1 MDSNLNTSADRY
13 ITVNNA
19 IRAAFNIDQ
28 KDPSVLGTSRVASLF
43 NAAQHARA
51 AYDLRSSGEVVSD
64 PKLLEGYFSD
74 VPRPFFLAELDAN
87 KLDHLIKLYG
97 PDIMRA
103 NIISANLLETEC
115 RPLVTGGACIL
126 ETWATRLLDKPI
138 LKNNH
143 GLRREVLHFILQKSP
158 YYSHIT
164 GTMLAGSNAEYSLMY
179 DETFPWFLAVHDLG
193 KQPGL
198 THGEWNIGI
207 AEELCREFYDEIYA
221 ATQRRSAIVAGDRS
235 HILRLP
241 FADLQLEKEGY
252 LESWFL
258 EYGANL
264 PLEYRSFLPTKYHGD
279 SFLGAHVRY
288 TYVGPQVL
296 SIAKERIAARNGID
310 LSKFNFHVRTK
321 QDDHLTEGKR
331 VNRILLQGIQSGD
344 EGFLSKYSNI
354 CDLAI
359 YVWHMTNW
367 HKTQNGFIGFSD
379 LSFKGNIVH
388 DTINLATGDNN
399 NPKNEEDL
407 WDLLNSPLRL
417 HKGNIDQHFEYLER
431 HTKPVYIYEE
441 IASQIIGLEQRIQ
454 KLKIKIE
461 TISVHAQEREILRN
475 ILEEFVAR
483 QGSEPI
489 ATITLHSSSI
499 DDVFANQS
507 VTEEL
512 KRHLRSLGK
521 RYGKRNEVATIA
533 CASEFFKQLDNE
545 LTIEVEGAIIRIS
558 LPMEEQY
565 FDLLK
570 ALVTQLNKEIVE
582 YKLKVNTEKT
592 TLAELQKE
600 DEQISKHVHDISTHE
615 IDLSITKPI
624 LFPLKDNMVFGHAV
638 QLSFDSN
645 ISDFVI
651 EAQKLEGSNL
661 PLERKR
667 RHLIQAMQQIL
678 PTIKRYIG
686 AMMGITPPPLLP
698 HRNKKAYQS
707 SDAPMPLSS
716 LR

>member
-1 MDSNLNTSADRY
+1 MDSNLNTSVDRY
-13 ITVNNA
+13 IAVNNA
-19 IRAAFNIDQ
+19 IRAAFNVDH
-28 KDPSVLGTSRVASLF
+28 KDPSVLGASRVASLF
-43 NAAQHARA
+43 NAAQYARA

-74 VPRPFFLAELDAN
+74 VPRPFFLAELDPN
-87 KLDHLIKLYG
+87 KLGRLIKLYG

-103 NIISANLLETEC
+103 NIISANLLEAEC

-143 GLRREVLHFILQKSP
+143 GLRREVLHFILQKAP

-198 THGEWNIGI
+198 THGEWNVGI

-221 ATQRRSAIVAGDRS
+221 AIQRRSAIVAGDRS
-235 HILRLP
+235 QIVRLP
-241 FADLQLEKEGY
+241 FADLELEQEGY

-258 EYGANL
+258 EYSSNL
-264 PLEYRSFLPTKYHGD
+264 PFEYRSFLPTKYHGD

-296 SIAKERIAARNGID
+296 NIAKERVAARSGVD
-310 LSKFNFHVRTK
+310 LSKFDFHVRTK

-331 VNRILLQGIQSGD
+331 VNRILLQGIQAGD

-388 DTINLATGDNN
+388 DTINLATGDNG
-399 NPKNEEDL
+399 NPKSEEDL

-417 HKGNIDQHFEYLER
+417 HKGNIDQHFEYLEGY
-431 HTKPVYIYEE
+431 TKPVYIYEE
-441 IASQIIGLEQRIQ
+441 IASQVIGLEKRIQ
-454 KLKIKIE
+454 RLKIKIE
-461 TISVHAQEREILRN
+461 TIALHAQEREILRN
-475 ILEEFVAR
+475 ILEEFMARHGRGPVA
-483 QGSEPI
+483 
-489 ATITLHSSSI
+489 TTTLHSSSI
-499 DDVFANQS
+499 DEVFANQN
-507 VTEEL
+507 VAEEL
-512 KRHLRSLGK
+512 KHHLCGLGK
-521 RYGKRNEVATIA
+521 RYGKRNEVATLA
-533 CASEFFKQLDNE
+533 CASAFFKRLDNE
-545 LTIEVEGAIIRIS
+545 LTVEVEGAIIRIS
-558 LPMEEQY
+558 LPMEEKY
-565 FDLLK
+565 SDLLK
-570 ALVTQLNKEIVE
+570 AIVNELNKEIVD
-582 YKLKVNTEKT
+582 YKLKMNTEKA
-592 TLAELQKE
+592 TLVQLQNE
-600 DEQISKHVHDISTHE
+600 DEQIIKHVHDISVHE
-615 IDLSITKPI
+615 IDLSVTKPI
-624 LFPLKDNMVFGHAV
+624 LFPLKDNMVFAHAV

-645 ISDFVI
+645 ISDFII
-651 EAQKLEGSNL
+651 EAQKLECGDF

-667 RHLIQAMQQIL
+667 RHLIQAMQRVLPIIKTYIQI
-678 PTIKRYIG
+678 
-686 AMMGITPPPLLP
+686 MMGITNCAHTPYVS
-698 HRNKKAYQS
+698 RRTYQ
-707 SDAPMPLSS
+707 PV